1 MNGTLWEYKRKIFS
15 FVLFLISE
23 RREDKY
29 MLKLAMKPGDSIR
42 IGENIQVKLPEDMGC
57 NIRLLVD
64 APREVEIK
72 RQKKEGEPE
81 D

>member
-1 MNGTLWEYKRKIFS
+1 
-15 FVLFLISE
+15 
-23 RREDKY
+23 

-72 RQKKEGEPE
+72 RQKKEGETGGLK
-81 D
+81 